1 VTVTSVGLSPAVVRT
16 AWADGKTFALQQIPE
31 GRYILSAF
39 VDSDSSGDYTFGRAH
54 PFRPAERFTLL
65 ADTLRVRARWSVEN
79 VIVPFP

>member
-1 VTVTSVGLSPAVVRT
+1 VTVASVGLSPAVVQT
-16 AWADGKTFALQQIPE
+16 TWAADKTFALRQLPE

-65 ADTLRVRARWSVEN
+65 PDTLRVRARWSVEN
-79 VIVPFP
+79 VIVAFP